1 MSMGPAPGHGPGY
14 YYGSASQVRASNA
27 PSDQYSVT
35 QFPNMQNMQN
45 MQNMPFQMSMQFP
58 PYPSAPYN
66 QLDNSY
72 PNNNNYQ
79 LESAFRK

>member
-1 MSMGPAPGHGPGY
+1 MNKQISMGPAPGY

-45 MQNMPFQMSMQFP
+45 MPFQMSMQFP

-66 QLDNSY
+66 QVDNPY
-72 PNNNNYQ
+72 TNNNNYQ
-79 LESAFRK
+79 LESAIRK